1 MNLSRF
7 FDSLKVQQ
15 CRLIEFEK
23 ILKDDIQKEIEAQ
36 DRVEMSKK
44 YDTPHLNEQIENE
57 Y

>member
-7 FDSLKVQQ
+7 FDSLKDQQ
-15 CRLIEFEK
+15 FRLIEFEK

>member
-7 FDSLKVQQ
+7 FDTLKDQQ

-44 YDTPHLNEQIENE
+44 YDTPHLNEQIESE